1 MANHP
6 MEDLARFDPFFYSQF
21 CDVAKVPNH
30 PYGDLA
36 KFDYKLNMKV
46 KI

>member
-1 MANHP
+1 
-6 MEDLARFDPFFYSQF
+6 
-21 CDVAKVPNH
+21 VAKVPNH

-46 KI
+46 KIWKHPSIISDKFS